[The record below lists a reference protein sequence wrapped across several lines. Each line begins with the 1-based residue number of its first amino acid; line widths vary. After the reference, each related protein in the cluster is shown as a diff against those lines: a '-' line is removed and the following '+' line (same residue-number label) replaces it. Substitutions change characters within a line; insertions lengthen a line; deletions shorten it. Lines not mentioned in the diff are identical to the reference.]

1 MRNRLGHVP
10 EGPKA
15 IIHKEGRE
23 NSRLGWRLVKR
34 LPRKHENLSL
44 ISRTHV
50 RRPGVVVCACD
61 PSIGEVRQIS
71 GIQ

>member
-15 IIHKEGRE
+15 TIHKEGRE
-23 NSRLGWRLVKR
+23 NRRLGWHLVKR
-34 LPRKHENLSL
+34 LPHKYENMSL
-44 ISRTHV
+44 ISRTHAK
-50 RRPGVVVCACD
+50 RPGVVVYARN

-71 GIQ
+71 GVQ